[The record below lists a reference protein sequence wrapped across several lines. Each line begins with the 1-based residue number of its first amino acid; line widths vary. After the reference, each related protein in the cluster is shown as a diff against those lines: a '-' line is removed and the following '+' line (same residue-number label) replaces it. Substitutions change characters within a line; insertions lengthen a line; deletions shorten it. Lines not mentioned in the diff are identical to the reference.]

1 MLRLSEL
8 RLPLGHPPE
17 AMVPAICERLGI
29 TPDALLSHEV
39 VRRANDARR
48 KSAIKM
54 VYSLDLVLRDEPAIL
69 ARFADDPNLKP
80 TPDTHYRAV
89 AHVRPDEGRRPVVI
103 GAGPCGLFA
112 G

>member
-29 TPDALLSHEV
+29 EPEELIGHEI

-54 VYSLDLVLRDEPAIL
+54 VYSLDLNLRDEAAIL
-69 ARFADDPNLKP
+69 DRFANDPNLKP
-80 TPDTHYRAV
+80 TPDTEYRPV
-89 AHVRPDEGRRPVVI
+89 AHARADETRRPVVV
-103 GAGPCGLFA
+103 GA
-112 G
+112 